1 MLSVVA
7 AVAIGRSCSAGN
19 KVDVASGSG
28 GGSSSSSSSSSRRE
42 RVASSTHDLIVLNS
56 ALSIVK
62 WGN

>member
-28 GGSSSSSSSSSRRE
+28 GGSSSSSSRRE

-62 WGN
+62 LGN